1 MRGTG
6 RRNNRSPAPMSALRA
21 LLFPATVC
29 LALTGCVAV
38 PAVDYDDASL
48 RCNTYTQSMTLKTV
62 EMQGGKIYCNDEAC
76 LALILAVSAGSV
88 VVPGS
93 IVLTNNTIHW
103 LEYQGTCNDGYL
115 KTATRK
121 FLDSLGSPEP
131 VSAKA
136 L

>member
-1 MRGTG
+1 MRMLRTLV
-6 RRNNRSPAPMSALRA
+6 PAA
-21 LLFPATVC
+21 V
-29 LALTGCVAV
+29 CVALAGCMVV
-38 PAVDYDDASL
+38 PKADYDDASL
-48 RCNTYTQSMTLKTV
+48 SCNTYTHSMTLQTV
-62 EMQGGKIYCNDEAC
+62 EMRGGNMYCNDEAC

-88 VVPGS
+88 VVSGS

-121 FLDSLGSPEP
+121 FLDTLGNPEP
-131 VSAKA
+131 VPAKA